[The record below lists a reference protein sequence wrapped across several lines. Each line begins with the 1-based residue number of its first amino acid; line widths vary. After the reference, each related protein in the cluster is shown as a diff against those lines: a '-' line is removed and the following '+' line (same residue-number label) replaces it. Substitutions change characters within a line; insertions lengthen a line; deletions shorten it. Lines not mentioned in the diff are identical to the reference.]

1 MKEKTKGDDEGTP
14 DGKIKKPQA
23 EDLWKE
29 ARVDGLVYR
38 VQSIPPETRDRWRT
52 AIRPLVLFLIA
63 IFAAA
68 ALVGIFGAPLR
79 EWAKATPVFRPFL
92 ANEMPLAP
100 PAVRIPASVIGS
112 RPPT

>member
-1 MKEKTKGDDEGTP
+1 MIMTLQRDDKGSP
-14 DGKIKKPQA
+14 DRKINEPQA

-29 ARVDGLVYR
+29 IRVDGLVYR
-38 VQSIPPETRDRWRT
+38 VQSISPETADCWRT
-52 AIRPLVLFLIA
+52 AIRPLVLFSIA

-92 ANEMPLAP
+92 ANEMPLAS

>member
-1 MKEKTKGDDEGTP
+1 MIMTLQRDDEGTP

-29 ARVDGLVYR
+29 VRVDGLVYR
-38 VQSIPPETRDRWRT
+38 VQSISPETPDRWRT
-52 AIRPLVLFLIA
+52 AIRPLVVFLIA

-79 EWAKATPVFRPFL
+79 EWAKATPVFPTFSRQRNAARAPSSP
-92 ANEMPLAP
+92 NTSQRNRLAP
-100 PAVRIPASVIGS
+100 
-112 RPPT
+112 

>member
-1 MKEKTKGDDEGTP
+1 MTLQRDDEGTP

-29 ARVDGLVYR
+29 VRVDGLVYR
-38 VQSIPPETRDRWRT
+38 VQSISPETPGRWRT
-52 AIRPLVLFLIA
+52 AIRPLVLA

-79 EWAKATPVFRPFL
+79 EWAKATPVFQPFL
-92 ANEMPLAP
+92 ASEMPLAP
-100 PAVRIPASVIGS
+100 PAVRIPANSK
-112 RPPT
+112 